1 MHLTAIIRPYCSD
14 NRDLDEMEMD
24 MMQIDPKPIGQG
36 RITAIDGSGSRS
48 REMRLLKGIR

>member
-1 MHLTAIIRPYCSD
+1 
-14 NRDLDEMEMD
+14 
-24 MMQIDPKPIGQG
+24 MMQIDPKPRDQG